1 MYHKIAP
8 EVVTSLIDKMK
19 LLPGILI
26 LSASATEFQRA
37 REIAY
42 EDENEAQGY
51 IFERLI

>member
-1 MYHKIAP
+1 
-8 EVVTSLIDKMK
+8 MK

-51 IFERLI
+51 IFERLILDL